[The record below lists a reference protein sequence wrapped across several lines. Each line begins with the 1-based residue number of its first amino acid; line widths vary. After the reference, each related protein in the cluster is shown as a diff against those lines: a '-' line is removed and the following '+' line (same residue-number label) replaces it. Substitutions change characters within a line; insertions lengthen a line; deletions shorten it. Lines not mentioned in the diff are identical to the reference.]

1 MERVLI
7 AGLRL
12 NDESLESFEN
22 SIDEMIGLVRT
33 AGAEV
38 VDTIYQ
44 NRNNIDPAFYI
55 GKGKIEEIKEYIS
68 NMPEI
73 TTVAFDNELNPRQ
86 VRNLTQFLNIKI
98 IDRTEIILS
107 IFANRARTNEAQLEV
122 ELAQLNYLLPRLTR
136 MWSHLHRQAGGIGSR
151 GPGESQLEVDRRI
164 VRNKIS
170 LLNKKLKKV
179 ANHRDLVRQQRIR
192 KNEPVVALVG
202 YTNAG
207 KSTLLKS
214 LSHKDIYIANKLF
227 ATLDPVMRKVY
238 MSQINREVLY
248 TDTVGFIRKLPHTL
262 VESFKSTLE
271 EILYADVIV
280 HVIDASTKHYQE
292 DIVAVESVLNEIN
305 ADMSKV
311 IEAYNK
317 VDLIED
323 QDRLDEL
330 KDKITISALESD
342 NDQLLA
348 AVTRR
353 LKKQFSINGL

>member
-12 NDESLESFEN
+12 NSESMENFEN
-22 SIDEMIGLVRT
+22 SIDEMIGLIRT

-44 NRNNIDPAFYI
+44 NRDNIDPTFYI

-68 NMPEI
+68 QFPEI

-86 VRNLTQFLNIKI
+86 VRNLTQFLNVKI

-107 IFANRARTNEAQLEV
+107 IFATRARTNEAQLEV

-164 VRNKIS
+164 VRNKIA

-179 ANHRDLVRQQRIR
+179 ESHRDLIRQQRIR
-192 KNEPVVALVG
+192 KNEPVVAIVG

-214 LSHKDIYIANKLF
+214 LSHKEIYIANKLF
-227 ATLDPVMRKVY
+227 ATLDPVMRRVY
-238 MSQINREVLY
+238 LPQISREVLF

-271 EILYADVIV
+271 EIIYADVIV
-280 HVIDASTKHYQE
+280 HVIDASSEHYPE
-292 DIVAVESVLNEIN
+292 DIKAVETVLKEIN
-305 ADMSKV
+305 ADMSKI

-317 VDLIED
+317 IDLVDPQKITEF
-323 QDRLDEL
+323 
-330 KDKITISALESD
+330 KNKITISALEGD
-342 NDQLLA
+342 NDQLLE
-348 AVTRR
+348 AVTKR
-353 LKKQFSINGL
+353 LKKQFSLNGV